1 MNFEIVNAK
10 TQNFIDL
17 KKNYSNMA
25 YLFTE
30 IVIISWHTQI

>member
-17 KKNYSNMA
+17 KK
-25 YLFTE
+25 T
-30 IVIISWHTQI
+30 TQIWHIYSLRL